1 MNLISKEFIVL
12 FLTAILLL
20 LSRFE
25 GKRIALLTFNVVFY
39 VFAGVEASFLFFVF
53 SLFTYIAGILIE
65 KYNQKYIFIMFLII
79 SFLPLACYK
88 YLNFIIS
95 DIFRIS
101 SFKGIIKLTAPLG
114 ISFFTFQGVG
124 YLADVY
130 KKKINAERNFLNYFV
145 FLSLF
150 TCISSGPI
158 NRAESLLTQIREY
171 DKTTFDYDRCVSGAR
186 YVLVGLFMK
195 VFIVSCLAKTA
206 SPSHDSGLALLVS
219 SICYTITIYCDF
231 CGYSYMAFGLS
242 KIMGLSV
249 IQNFNKPYF
258 SCSIG
263 EFWRRWHISLSSWL
277 RDYVYIPLGGSRC
290 SKIRANLN
298 TIVTFLVSGIWH
310 GANMTFVLWG
320 LLNGLIIVIERMI
333 GYSKKSASKIINA
346 FKYLITL
353 VTINTLWI
361 FFKASSL
368 AEAFLTIKTI
378 CFKTFGEII
387 SIHSFSSIL
396 AFTSQLGVSNTD
408 FIRVAIA
415 IIAFFVYILIEKK
428 YDEPIEFF
436 ESKIAVMRWVKYLLV
451 VFLVLIF
458 GSTGNGGNFIHA
470 DF

>member
-1 MNLISKEFIVL
+1 MNLISKEFIEL
-12 FLTAILLL
+12 FLIVILFL
-20 LSRFE
+20 LSRFKW
-25 GKRIALLTFNVVFY
+25 KRVALLTFNIVFY
-39 VFAGVEASFLFFVF
+39 IFAGVEASILFFAF
-53 SLFTYIAGILIE
+53 SLFTYFAGILIE
-65 KYNQKYIFIMFLII
+65 KYNKKHLFVIFLII
-79 SFLPLACYK
+79 SLLPLACYK
-88 YLNFIIS
+88 YMDFIIS
-95 DIFRIS
+95 DILKIA
-101 SFKGIIKLTAPLG
+101 SFNGIIKLTAPLG

-158 NRAESLLTQIREY
+158 NRSESLLTQIREY
-171 DKTTFDYDRCVSGAR
+171 DKTAFDYERCVSGAR

-195 VFIVSCLAKTA
+195 IFIVSCLVKTA
-206 SPSHDSGLALLVS
+206 SPSYNSGLALLFS

-249 IQNFNKPYF
+249 IQNFDKPYF

-290 SKIRANLN
+290 SKIRASLN
-298 TIVTFLVSGIWH
+298 TIVTFFVSGIWH

-320 LLNGLIIVIERMI
+320 LLNGFIIAIERI
-333 GYSKKSASKIINA
+333 VGYSKKSASKLINA
-346 FKYLITL
+346 FKYVITL
-353 VTINTLWI
+353 ITINTLWI
-361 FFKASSL
+361 FFKASSIT
-368 AEAFLTIKTI
+368 EAFLTIKTI
-378 CFKTFGEII
+378 LVKTFGEII
-387 SIHSFSSIL
+387 SMRSFNSIL
-396 AFTSQLGVSNTD
+396 AFTAQLGVSNID
-408 FIRVAIA
+408 FIKVTIA
-415 IIAFFVYILIEKK
+415 IIAFLLYMLIEKK

-436 ESKIAVMRWVKYLLV
+436 ESKNAVIRWMKYLFV
-451 VFLVLIF
+451 VFVVLIF
-458 GSTGNGGNFIHA
+458 GSTGDGGNFIYA